1 MITLKVAYF
10 QPIMIAV
17 DQVTPVEFSRIYTM
31 SESLAD
37 NPDFRIAN
45 NKSLHGGSTVQ
56 VYPNTKELDIQ
67 WLITWLETLA
77 GGYME
82 LITQQSGE
90 TDLKYCKPVVDS
102 ICIARQTAGDFQELH
117 THPYG
122 HISGQLF
129 ISSPAGDA
137 PEDQFGGKSVF
148 KLPQAKDVT
157 KFIMTDEWKY
167 MPVPGTVILY
177 PSFLANTVYP
187 WQGDGT
193 RTVMQFDIKLF
204 PKET

>member
-37 NPDFRIAN
+37 NPDFTITN
-45 NKSLHGGSTVQ
+45 DKSQHGGNTIQ
-56 VYPNTKELDIQ
+56 IYPNTKELDVQ

-102 ICIARQTAGDFQELH
+102 IRITRQTAGDFQELH

-129 ISSPAGDA
+129 ISAPMGDI
-137 PEDQFGGKSVF
+137 PEDQFGAKVVF

-204 PKET
+204 PKES

>member
-1 MITLKVAYF
+1 MTLKIAYF

-17 DQVTPVEFSRIYTM
+17 DQVTPVEFSRIYNM
-31 SESLAD
+31 STSLID
-37 NPDFRIAN
+37 DPNFKVVND
-45 NKSLHGGSTVQ
+45 KSQHGGSTIQ
-56 VYPNTKELDIQ
+56 VYPNKQDLEVE
-67 WLITWLETLA
+67 WLITWLESLA
-77 GGYME
+77 GGYIE

-90 TDLKYCKPVVDS
+90 LDLNYCKPVVDS
-102 ICIARQTAGDFQELH
+102 IRITKQTAGDFQELH

-129 ISSPAGDA
+129 ISAPAGNI
-137 PEDQFGGKSVF
+137 PEDQSGAKSVF

-177 PSFLANTVYP
+177 PSFVANTVYP
-187 WQGDGT
+187 WQGSGD
-193 RTVMQFDIKLF
+193 RTVMHFDIKLF

>member
-17 DQVTPVEFSRIYTM
+17 DQVTPVEFSRIYNM
-31 SESLAD
+31 STSLID
-37 NPDFRIAN
+37 DPNFKVVND
-45 NKSLHGGSTVQ
+45 KSQHGGSTIQ
-56 VYPNTKELDIQ
+56 VYPNKQDLEVE
-67 WLITWLETLA
+67 WLITWLESLA
-77 GGYME
+77 GGYIE

-90 TDLKYCKPVVDS
+90 LDLNYCKPVVDS
-102 ICIARQTAGDFQELH
+102 IRITKQTAGDFQELH

-129 ISSPAGDA
+129 ISAPAGNI
-137 PEDQFGGKSVF
+137 PEDQSGAKSVF

-177 PSFLANTVYP
+177 PSFVANTVYP
-187 WQGDGT
+187 WQGSGD
-193 RTVMQFDIKLF
+193 RTVMHFDIKLF